1 MKLDTI
7 GGKSFDIRVIC
18 ADLRS
23 KNRVLIELE
32 DDRPLAQIAADFDGI
47 DGFVT
52 YKEDLEG
59 VYETYEG
66 YNHLVS
72 IRRNAEAGTVRLTLE
87 RSASNG

>member
-1 MKLDTI
+1 MKIDTI

-47 DGFVT
+47 EGFCKVEDG
-52 YKEDLEG
+52 LEG

-66 YNHLVS
+66 YNRLVS
-72 IRRNAEAGTVRLTLE
+72 IHRNAEAGAVRLTLE
-87 RSASNG
+87 RSASDD

>member
-1 MKLDTI
+1 MKIDTI
-7 GGKSFDIRVIC
+7 CGKTFDVRVIC

-47 DGFVT
+47 EGFS
-52 YKEDLEG
+52 KHDENLEG

-72 IRRNAEAGTVRLTLE
+72 IRRNAETGTVRLTLE
-87 RSASNG
+87 RSA